1 MFEITSTSDT
11 VWRKCSAR
19 TLLGAKREASK
30 RYAHDQ
36 YDIIRIAFL
45 HEDGQ
50 RQVLS
55 EKQGNTW
62 FDTLDFQEVRHDRN

>member
-11 VWRKCSAR
+11 TWRKTAAR

-55 EKQGNTW
+55 EKQENTW
-62 FDTLDFQEVRHDRN
+62 FDIIDIMEVRNDRS

>member
-11 VWRKCSAR
+11 SWRKTAAR

-36 YDIIRIAFL
+36 YDIIRIAIM

-62 FDTLDFQEVRHDRN
+62 FDTLDLQEVYHDRS

>member
-11 VWRKCSAR
+11 SWRKTAAR

-30 RYAHDQ
+30 RYAHDS
-36 YDIIRIAFL
+36 YDIVRVSVL

-62 FDTLDFQEVRHDRN
+62 FDTINIQEV

>member
-11 VWRKCSAR
+11 TWRKCSAR
-19 TLLGAKREASK
+19 TLRSAKIAASK
-30 RYAHDQ
+30 RYAHDS
-36 YDIIRIAFL
+36 YDIVRVSVL

-62 FDTLDFQEVRHDRN
+62 FDTIDIQEVCHDRN

>member
-11 VWRKCSAR
+11 VWRKTAAR

-30 RYAHDQ
+30 RYSHDQ
-36 YDIIRIAFL
+36 YDLIRISIM

-55 EKQGNTW
+55 EKHGNTW
-62 FDTLDFQEVRHDRN
+62 FDTLDLQEVCNDRS